1 MVVCLDVPR
10 ERKTRGISQWEPS
23 HRTCRVPLIFP
34 AGGSSGCRLETLV
47 VDRRGER
54 DRIDRSTTFEGSLY
68 SSFPDLRTQAWCRVA
83 LERGGVGS
91 NTEWATGVGGKMF
104 EWENLTIPFRASFSP
119 AMRQR
124 RWLQICLFF
133 PVDREPR
140 GLLSPTT
147 RVPSLPPSPSLLR
160 LSRLSRIATWWLIKS
175 PKTSAGSIESRS
187 YHSSSRDRIPSH
199 LRPES
204 SLLSFR
210 VESSG
215 CFWIDQILEGH
226 EEEINTRW
234 LAGLRSP
241 RGRNDSCDDRI
252 YTFVEVWRSTG
263 IVSSLSFAP

>member
-1 MVVCLDVPR
+1 MTADL
-10 ERKTRGISQWEPS
+10 
-23 HRTCRVPLIFP
+23 
-34 AGGSSGCRLETLV
+34 
-47 VDRRGER
+47 
-54 DRIDRSTTFEGSLY
+54 
-68 SSFPDLRTQAWCRVA
+68 SFLSR
-83 LERGGVGS
+83 
-91 NTEWATGVGGKMF
+91 
-104 EWENLTIPFRASFSP
+104 
-119 AMRQR
+119 
-124 RWLQICLFF
+124 

-187 YHSSSRDRIPSH
+187 YRSSSRDRIPSH

-215 CFWIDQILEGH
+215 CFWIDPILEGH

-252 YTFVEVWRSTG
+252 YILLSKCDDRP
-263 IVSSLSFAP
+263 VSCPLSLLPRRIEPNDAQLTKTAQS